1 MRGGSGATIYDLAR
15 ATGVSASTVSRAL
28 NGSGQISADT
38 VRRIREAAG
47 AMGYRPNH
55 LARSLTVR
63 RSDSIGLMLPDI
75 ANPFFPALVREI
87 QLLAHQHGRTLLL
100 CNTGGSPEAE
110 LEYLEILAERR
121 IEGVLTMGL
130 GISNDLVRQYLQGG
144 MRFVALDRP
153 STAPEILSVQADHR
167 QGGLLATSHLTSIGH
182 RRIGYVSGP
191 LTLSVAQERLE
202 GHHEALRQSG
212 LTADPRAEVVGD
224 FSEASGY
231 GGAKKLLGRA
241 PGLTALAVANDLM
254 ALGVIAAL
262 REQGLEVPAD
272 VSVVGFDDIELG
284 RYAVPALTTVRQ
296 PLAALAK
303 AAIQLLIGAEPAD
316 GSVPGPRLMP
326 VEMVVRGSTGPP
338 PRPDSR
344 STNHAPSQVSPP
356 NTRQIKQREDT

>member
-1 MRGGSGATIYDLAR
+1 MRGGSGTTIYDLAR
-15 ATGVSASTVSRAL
+15 ATGFSASTVSRAL
-28 NGSGQISADT
+28 SGSGQISPDT

-47 AMGYRPNH
+47 TMGYRPNH

-100 CNTGGSPEAE
+100 CNTGGSPEVE
-110 LEYLEILAERR
+110 LEYLEILASRR

-130 GISNDLVRQYLQGG
+130 GISTDLVRQYLQGG

-153 STAPEILSVQADHR
+153 SAAPEILSVQADHR
-167 QGGLLATSHLTSIGH
+167 QGGLLATLHLTSMGH

-191 LTLSVAQERLE
+191 LNLSVARERLE
-202 GHHEALRQSG
+202 GHREALRQSG
-212 LTADPRAEVVGD
+212 LAPDPRWEVAGD

-231 GGAKKLLGRA
+231 DGAKKLLGRA
-241 PGLTALAVANDLM
+241 LGLTALAGANDLM
-254 ALGVIAAL
+254 ALGAIAAL
-262 REQGLEVPAD
+262 RERGLEVPAD

-284 RYAVPALTTVRQ
+284 RYAVPTLTTVRQ
-296 PLAALAK
+296 PLAALAR
-303 AAIQLLIGAEPAD
+303 AAVELLIGSLGAD
-316 GSVPGPRLMP
+316 GAVPQPGLMP

-338 PRPDSR
+338 PRPNSQPRDQAHPSGIPPL
-344 STNHAPSQVSPP
+344 TNQIEQVEE
-356 NTRQIKQREDT
+356 N